1 MLAKCVRNS
10 ERVMQQ
16 AINNENNTNS
26 NFSPNSYAIE
36 ENRYQ
41 DNDKVENESK
51 KLAFININ
59 QSYHIN
65 D

>member
-1 MLAKCVRNS
+1 
-10 ERVMQQ
+10 MQQ

-36 ENRYQ
+36 EDRYQ